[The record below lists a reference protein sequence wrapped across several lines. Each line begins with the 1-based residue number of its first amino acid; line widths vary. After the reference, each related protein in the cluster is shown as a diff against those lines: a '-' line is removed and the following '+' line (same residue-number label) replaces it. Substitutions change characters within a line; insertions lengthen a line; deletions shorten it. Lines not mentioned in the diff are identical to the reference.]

1 MSPVSLLVG
10 LTPVVLFLLALIL
23 MDSYK
28 LVSRRSVLLAIGA
41 GVGSAGLVYV
51 INRFLLQVGM
61 DETVLRRGVAPF
73 VEESVKALYIV
84 YLIQAARVGFL
95 VDAAIL
101 GFAVGTGFALV
112 ENVYYAESVP
122 DAGLGLWVIRG
133 LGTAVMHGSATAVVA
148 ILSRSL
154 TERRRS
160 AGLELF
166 LPGILLAA
174 VAHAIFNQFILS
186 PIVSTLAM
194 LIAMPLF
201 VGLVFERSD
210 RATADWLHV
219 GLDTEVEMLQA
230 IETGAVEETP
240 VGIYLK
246 SLNRLPGPMVADML
260 CLVRIRLE
268 LSLRAK
274 GVLIARAAGVDL
286 PPDEEVR
293 ANFEEMRFLERSIG
307 RTGKMAIQPFLR
319 TSHRDLWQLHMLG
332 K

>member
-1 MSPVSLLVG
+1 MLVSLLVG
-10 LTPVVLFLLALIL
+10 LTPVLLFLLSLIL

-28 LVSRRSVLLAIGA
+28 LVSRRAVLSAIAA
-41 GVGSAGLVYV
+41 GVASASVVYV

-61 DETVLRRGVAPF
+61 DETVLRRAIGPIL
-73 VEESVKALYIV
+73 EETVKALYVV

-95 VDAAIL
+95 VDSAIL

-112 ENVYYAESVP
+112 ENYYYAQSVP
-122 DAGLGLWVIRG
+122 EAGLGTWIIRG
-133 LGTAVMHGSATAVVA
+133 LGTAVMHGSTTAVVA
-148 ILSRSL
+148 ILSKSL
-154 TERRRS
+154 TDRRRS

-174 VAHAIFNQFILS
+174 LAHAAFNQFILS
-186 PIVSTLAM
+186 PIFSTLAM
-194 LIAMPLF
+194 LIAMPLL

-210 RATADWLHV
+210 RATRDWLHV

-230 IETGAVEETP
+230 IETGVVEETP
-240 VGIYLK
+240 VGLYLK
-246 SLNRLPGPMVADML
+246 SLHRLPGPMVADML

-268 LSLRAK
+268 LALRAK
-274 GVLIARAAGVDL
+274 GVLIARSAGVDL

-293 ANFEEMRFLERSIG
+293 ANLEEMRFLERSIG
-307 RTGKMAIQPFLR
+307 RTGRLAIQPFLR
-319 TSHRDLWQLHMLG
+319 SSSRDLWQLHMLE